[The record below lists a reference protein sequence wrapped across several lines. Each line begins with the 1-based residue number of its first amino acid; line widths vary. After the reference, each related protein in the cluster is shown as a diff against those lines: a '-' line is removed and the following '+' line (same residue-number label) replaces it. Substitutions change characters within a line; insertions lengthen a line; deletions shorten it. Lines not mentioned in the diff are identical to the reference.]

1 MVILRYYLLHCNE
14 VNVDILCFLVSLL
27 AVAEYES
34 LHKQYTEENKYREKI
49 ENKLKQVIKIFDTES
64 STIIIG
70 QIFDYF
76 KEVFIW
82 EWFLSRLIENGL
94 AG

>member
-1 MVILRYYLLHCNE
+1 M
-14 VNVDILCFLVSLL
+14 
-27 AVAEYES
+27 AEYES

>member
-1 MVILRYYLLHCNE
+1 M
-14 VNVDILCFLVSLL
+14 
-27 AVAEYES
+27 AEYES

-49 ENKLKQVIKIFDTES
+49 ENKLKQVIEIFDTES

-76 KEVFIW
+76 KEVFI
-82 EWFLSRLIENGL
+82 
-94 AG
+94 